1 MTDREVLEVSLEAL
15 EYIHEGANNQGL
27 FTGISWRCVS
37 DKAETAIALIEEVL
51 DKPVSDRN
59 EVLEEVA
66 KEIEKMKVFGQ
77 DTIASFAV
85 YIRNMKR

>member
-15 EYIHEGANNQGL
+15 EYIHEGANIQDS
-27 FTGISWRCVS
+27 FTRMSWRCVS

-66 KEIEKMKVFGQ
+66 KEIEKMKAFEK
-77 DTIASFAV
+77 DTMASFAA
-85 YIRNMKR
+85 YIRGMKR

>member
-51 DKPVSDRN
+51 DKPVLDRN

-66 KEIEKMKVFGQ
+66 KEFDKMKSLG
-77 DTIASFAV
+77 DTAASFAAYV
-85 YIRNMKR
+85 RNMKR

>member
-37 DKAETAIALIEEVL
+37 DKAETAIALIEEAL

-66 KEIEKMKVFGQ
+66 KEFDKMKSLG
-77 DTIASFAV
+77 DTAASFAAYV
-85 YIRNMKR
+85 RNMKR

>member
-27 FTGISWRCVS
+27 FTGMSWRCVS

-66 KEIEKMKVFGQ
+66 KEIEKMKAFGQ

-85 YIRNMKR
+85 HIRNMKR